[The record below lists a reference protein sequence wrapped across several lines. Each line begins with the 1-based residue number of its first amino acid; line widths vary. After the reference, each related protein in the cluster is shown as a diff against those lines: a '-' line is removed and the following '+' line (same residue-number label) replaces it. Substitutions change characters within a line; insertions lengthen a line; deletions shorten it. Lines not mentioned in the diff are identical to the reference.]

1 MSFAGAQLLDPG
13 LSEDGESN
21 VLTLEPVGP
30 VADRFINDTKFISA
44 IMGPYGSAKT
54 TSCFQKIINAAL
66 WQKPMAD
73 GVRRIAVCCIRATYS
88 QLATNVMQDW
98 FRWFPQTK
106 ANWNGELNR
115 HIVRRSVIGLGEIEI
130 TMWFRAMGDLKAEQ
144 VFKGMSLTILWL
156 NEVDTL
162 DPTVIRF
169 GLPRVGRYHGSVHG
183 WAGVIADFNAPDV
196 DNWTYDLLVEG
207 NLGIPDDM
215 LEGFR
220 EQFGDEFGISFHRQP
235 GGLSPEA
242 ENLKNLRKGYYQG
255 MMLTMAENDIR
266 RFVHNEF
273 GAVRAGQPVF
283 PEFNDRMHMAQAPLR
298 ALADLPIV
306 MGIDGGRTPSLVF
319 AQVDQGQLRVLDELV
334 IYDPGK
340 NNELERMGPTA
351 FAELAREFVTVAY
364 PKAQLGLGFYDP
376 ATDWGE
382 YDDDGTWIEIFRR
395 AFGGKWKPGGPDGN
409 RLEPRLEAVRGRL
422 NRSPGGKP
430 AMLVSPTCKMLR
442 RGFNNGYV
450 IERVATSAGG
460 RFRDKPTKNDFSHVQ
475 DALQY
480 LCLGLEQK
488 GRGIAENDARQAAR
502 IPAKPGVSYSKN
514 VTSLRA
520 GRSR

>member
-1 MSFAGAQLLDPG
+1 MSVAAAF
-13 LSEDGESN
+13 SEDGESN

-73 GVRRIAVCCIRATYS
+73 GVRRIAVCCVRATYS

-98 FRWFPQTK
+98 FRWFSQTK
-106 ANWNGELNR
+106 VNWNGELNR
-115 HIVRRSVIGLGEIEI
+115 HIVRRSVIGLGDIEI
-130 TMWFRAMGDLKAEQ
+130 TMWFRAMGDLKAEE

-162 DPTVIRF
+162 DPTVMRF

-183 WAGVIADFNAPDV
+183 WNGVIADFNAPDV

-207 NLGIPDDM
+207 NIGLDEEV
-215 LEGFR
+215 LAAFR
-220 EQFGDEFGISFHRQP
+220 EQFGDDFGIGFHRQP
-235 GGLSPEA
+235 GGLDPNA
-242 ENLKNLRKGYYQG
+242 ENLQNLRKGYYQS
-255 MMLTMAENDIR
+255 MMLTLSENEQR
-266 RFVHNEF
+266 RFIHNQF

-283 PEFNDRMHMAQAPLR
+283 PEFNDRMHMAESPLR
-298 ALADLPIV
+298 PVPDLSIV

-319 AQVDQGQLRVLDELV
+319 GQLDNGQLRILDELV

-340 NNELERMGPTA
+340 DNELERMGPTA
-351 FAELAREFVTVAY
+351 FAELAREFVSVAY
-364 PKAQLGLGFYDP
+364 PRATLGLGFYDP

-382 YDDDGTWIEIFRR
+382 YDDDGTWIDIFRR
-395 AFGGKWKPGGPDGN
+395 EFGGKWKPGGEEGN

-422 NRSPGGKP
+422 NASPGGRP
-430 AMLVSPTCKMLR
+430 AILISPMAKMLR

-450 IERVATSAGG
+450 IERVQTSAGG

-480 LCLGLEQK
+480 LCLGIGQK
-488 GRGIAENDARQAAR
+488 SRSVTDLDRARDRRGAAGPVVTHSDRVARAR
-502 IPAKPGVSYSKN
+502 ALG
-514 VTSLRA
+514 A
-520 GRSR
+520 GRRA